1 MRVQR
6 NTINGCGGESLRRQ
20 IFLASSGISL
30 YMVSAT
36 SLCCEPR
43 RSPNARPKENPIS
56 RGMKMLKL
64 RRLAALFAGVTLLLC
79 AQMALAQISAS
90 TGAIQGTVT
99 DPTKAT
105 VPGAKV
111 ILTNVDTGFT
121 TQETTQPDGAFVF
134 PLLTP
139 GSYQIEVQA
148 QGFETSVLKNVRV
161 EITKV
166 TNANVELRLGQV
178 AVQTTVT
185 ELNESIDTH
194 TATTGSV
201 ITGTQIR
208 DIPLPTRN
216 FLDLTALQA
225 GTSARIQSAATVG
238 RGAPILDVAGSRATT
253 NNFVLDGV
261 DANTFGSN
269 SLSAVPVPN
278 PDAVGEFRVSTSMYD
293 ASQGRGSGGNINV
306 VLRSGTDHFH
316 GGLFEFYRSNDMNA
330 NDFFANQQGKPVP
343 VLLQNQFGA
352 QAGGPIPKIK
362 DTFWFFSYQGTRQ
375 KNGVSSLISGS
386 QPVLPASRTAP
397 ALAAAFG
404 LNPASIDPVAVRLLN
419 QPGQYGG
426 FLYPSGSCS
435 GVAGCNG
442 PGSTGLLVLS
452 YPTIYNEDQEAASF
466 DRNLFKNNHL
476 AVQFFY
482 ANIYQFAPTGG
493 GVTLGQGLN
502 SPAINKHVALTDT
515 ESFSPTLI
523 NEFRAGFTNVKSVSE
538 GVEKVFVSDIGMSKW
553 DGSIYPGIPSLSITG
568 LLSFG
573 GLGVNSYQHGGQTS
587 ITIGDTLSW
596 THDKHTV
603 RFGFENR
610 RYAWNVE
617 NDYGTRGSISFPNF
631 NSFLTGTPNRVQ
643 VDVGSFPRNY
653 RAQDLVGFVQD
664 DYRVTRRLTLN
675 LGLRYDYLG
684 FPYDING
691 KVGNFDPGRITADCA
706 QAGGGSCIL
715 NGFVSPA
722 NLPGLGTPGVSETT
736 LTTSMNTNFAPRA
749 GFAYDV
755 FGNGKLAVRGG
766 YGIYYIR
773 TSGQTLLQLIAS
785 PPWVEQYLASGTG
798 IIGSQALAHPFPAN
812 LPLPNQFPI
821 LPVIGQFNGTFTS
834 SGVPVFVNPDGSPAV
849 AQSLYGF
856 TRNLTT
862 PYVQQYNLTLQYQL
876 PAGWIVEAGYIGS
889 RGTDLLVEPSL
900 NQALLVNSSNAL
912 TFKNPLI
919 AANGNPN
926 GVTVATNSNNNAT
939 LRVPVPG
946 FAPAGLN
953 LVTNQGWSFY
963 NGLILEISHAYSRG
977 FQFKMDYTYSR
988 STDNDSG
995 PTGSDL
1001 DSFQGNQL
1009 APFLNRGVSDFNEP
1023 NRFVFTGLWNLP
1035 GPKHGWLGETI
1046 GNWALSGVWTL
1057 QSGLPFSITST
1068 TGGGLAGLTGSVT
1081 VRANP
1086 SAGCSYVKASGPVD
1100 QNYNN
1105 YVNAACFTP
1114 VPVLPN
1120 GTLLTGLNPQQGPG
1134 SGTYVINGAPGDTS
1148 GGTLFGVLGRNILQ
1162 GPFEERLDLA
1172 LSKNFRAPW
1181 LGEAGNF
1188 LFRAEAFKAFNNPIF
1203 ANPQN
1208 NISTS
1213 TFGHITSTIDGTGR
1227 ILQLAL
1233 KVNF

>member
-1 MRVQR
+1 M
-6 NTINGCGGESLRRQ
+6 TMSRQ
-20 IFLASSGISL
+20 TAAFLAGL
-30 YMVSAT
+30 M
-36 SLCCEPR
+36 
-43 RSPNARPKENPIS
+43 
-56 RGMKMLKL
+56 
-64 RRLAALFAGVTLLLC
+64 TLLC
-79 AQMALAQISAS
+79 SSVAFAQISAS

-99 DPTKAT
+99 DPQKAT
-105 VPGAKV
+105 VAGAKV
-111 ILTNVDTGFT
+111 ILTNVDTT
-121 TQETTQPDGAFVF
+121 VATQGVTQPDGTFVF
-134 PLLTP
+134 PLLAP
-139 GSYQIEVQA
+139 GNYQIEIQA
-148 QGFETSVLKNVRV
+148 PGFETSLVKNVKV

-166 TNANVELRLGQV
+166 TNTNVELRLGQV
-178 AVQTTVT
+178 AIQTTVT
-185 ELNESIDTH
+185 EQAESVDTH
-194 TATTGSV
+194 TATTGDV
-201 ITGTQIR
+201 ISGTQIR

-225 GTSARIQSAATVG
+225 GTSARIQSAATIG
-238 RGAPILDVAGSRATT
+238 RGAPTLDVAGSRATT

-316 GGLFEFYRSNDMNA
+316 GGLFEFFRSNDMNA
-330 NDFFANQQGKPVP
+330 NDFFANAQGKPVP
-343 VLLQNQFGA
+343 VLLQNQFGG
-352 QAGGPIPKIK
+352 QVGGPVPKLK

-386 QPVLPASRTAP
+386 QPVLPTVRTA
-397 ALAAAFG
+397 ATLGAAFG
-404 LNPASIDPVAVRLLN
+404 INPASIDPVAVRLLN

-426 FLYPSGSCS
+426 YLYPSGSCV

-442 PGSTGLLVLS
+442 AGGTGLLVLS
-452 YPTIYNEDQEAASF
+452 YPTIYNEDQYAASF
-466 DRNLFKNNHL
+466 DRNLFRNNHL
-476 AVQFFY
+476 SVQFFY

-515 ESFSPTLI
+515 ETFTPNLL
-523 NEFRAGFTNVKSVSE
+523 NEFRAGFTNVKSISE
-538 GVEKVFVSDIGMSKW
+538 GVENVTVNDIGMSKW
-553 DGSIYPGIPSLSITG
+553 DGSTYPGIPSLSITG

-596 THDKHTV
+596 THDKHTI
-603 RFGFENR
+603 RFGFETR
-610 RYAWNVE
+610 RYGWNVDNE
-617 NDYGTRGSISFPNF
+617 YGTRGSLSFPNF
-631 NSFLTGTPNRVQ
+631 TSFLTGTPNRVQ

-664 DYRVTRRLTLN
+664 DYRVTRRFTLN
-675 LGLRYDYLG
+675 LGVRYDYLG

-691 KVGNFDPGRITADCA
+691 KVGNFDPSLITAACI
-706 QAGGGSCIL
+706 QAGGGSCIQA
-715 NGFVSPA
+715 GFVSPSS
-722 NLPGLGTPGVSETT
+722 LPNLGTPGVSETT
-736 LTTSMNTNFAPRA
+736 LTSNMDHNFAPRV
-749 GFAYDV
+749 GFADDV
-755 FGNGKLAVRGG
+755 FGNGKVAVRGG
-766 YGIYYIR
+766 YGMYYVR

-798 IIGSQALAHPFPAN
+798 IIGSQALAHPFPSN
-812 LPLPNQFPI
+812 LPLPSQFPI

-834 SGVPVFVNPDGSPAV
+834 SGTPVFVNPDGSAAV

-856 TRNLTT
+856 SRNLKT
-862 PYVQQYNLTLQYQL
+862 PYVQQYNLTIQSQL
-876 PAGWIVEAGYIGS
+876 PKGWILETGYIGS
-889 RGTDLLVEPSL
+889 RGTNLLVEPSL
-900 NQALLVNSSNAL
+900 NSALLVNSSSAMTYKNA
-912 TFKNPLI
+912 LI
-919 AANGNPN
+919 AANGYPN
-926 GVTVATNSNNNAT
+926 GITISTNSNNNASV
-939 LRVPVPG
+939 RVPVLG
-946 FAPAGLN
+946 FSPAGLN

-963 NGLILEISHAYSRG
+963 NGFILEVSHAYSHS

-1001 DSFQGNQL
+1001 DSFTGNQL
-1009 APFLNRGVSDFNEP
+1009 VPSLNRGVSDFNEP

-1035 GPKHGWLGETI
+1035 GPKKGWLGETI
-1046 GNWALSGVWTL
+1046 GNWAMSGVWTL

-1081 VRANP
+1081 IRANP
-1086 SAGCSYVKASGPVD
+1086 AACPYLKTSGAVD
-1100 QNYNN
+1100 KNYTDYLNP
-1105 YVNAACFTP
+1105 ACFTA
-1114 VPVLPN
+1114 VGTLPN
-1120 GTLLTGLNPQQGPG
+1120 GTILTGLNPQQG
-1134 SGTYVINGAPGDTS
+1134 SGTGIYTIGGATGDTS

-1172 LSKNFRAPW
+1172 LSKNFPARW
-1181 LGEAGNF
+1181 LGEAGNV

-1203 ANPQN
+1203 SNPQA

-1213 TFGHITSTIDGTGR
+1213 TFGQITSTLDGTGR

-1233 KVNF
+1233 KLNF